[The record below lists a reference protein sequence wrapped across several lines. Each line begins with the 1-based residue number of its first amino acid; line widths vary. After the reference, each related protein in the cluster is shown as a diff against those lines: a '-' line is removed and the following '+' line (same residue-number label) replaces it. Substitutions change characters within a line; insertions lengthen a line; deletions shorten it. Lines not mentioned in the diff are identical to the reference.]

1 MSSSIGDL
9 SQLYSTGALSGLQ
22 MSTSSSSSTSLDM
35 TDFLQLMVT
44 QLTSQTID
52 DTADTSDM
60 LNQLVQMQMI
70 EAITNITDATMT
82 MYAGSLVGK
91 EVTIAQYTS
100 DGQLQQTVG
109 VVTGTGQANGEQI
122 VFIGDQSYY
131 LSEITAIG
139 RLPSAD
145 SSASASVSQSGTVQT
160 QGVTET
166 VEQTEPDSEL
176 EAVG

>member
-1 MSSSIGDL
+1 MSSISDL

-22 MSTSSSSSTSLDM
+22 MNTSSSSSTSLDM
-35 TDFLQLMVT
+35 TDFLQLMVA

-60 LNQLVQMQMI
+60 LNQLVQMQVVQ
-70 EAITNITDATMT
+70 AITDITDATMT

-145 SSASASVSQSGTVQT
+145 SSASVSQSGTVQA
-160 QGVTET
+160 QSVTEP
-166 VEQTEPDSEL
+166 VEQSESGSEL

>member
-1 MSSSIGDL
+1 MSSISDL

-22 MSTSSSSSTSLDM
+22 MNTSSSSSTSLDM

-60 LNQLVQMQMI
+60 LNQLVQMQVVQ
-70 EAITNITDATMT
+70 AITDITDATMT

-145 SSASASVSQSGTVQT
+145 SSASASVSQSGTVQS
-160 QGVTET
+160 QSVTEA